1 MGYSAWSCKESDMT
15 DQLTLSLFS
24 LLISNLNLVNIIF
37 LSALSISVSFGFFSL
52 SINICVHIPKYQ
64 KKKKK
69 KIFPMRA
76 WASLVAYLVKNLPA
90 MQEMQVQSLD

>member
-1 MGYSAWSCKESDMT
+1 MT

-69 KIFPMRA
+69 NLSYESLGFSSGSFGKES
-76 WASLVAYLVKNLPA
+76 ASNARDAGSIPGLRRSP
-90 MQEMQVQSLD
+90 